1 MRKIMIVLVVLC
13 AFRFAY
19 AQEPLATVPPSLVF
33 LPRFDFAISLAS
45 LASSDPRFSYDGR
58 ATADFDVVDYVNGRT
73 SVFAQYQV
81 VLGNQLRSFDPNQ
94 SNYTL
99 EGSSSLRLHGIE
111 VAGVFHHLSRHLSD
125 RPNVQSIAF
134 NAVGGRVL
142 HHFERGKTGIDVRA
156 DVERVV
162 QHAFLDYSWV
172 AQMHATARRPFNTM
186 MTVFGRA
193 TFETYGVDRAIAGRS
208 QQNGGRVEGGLLING
223 VRAALEMYAGREQVV
238 DAYPLE
244 RTIKRFSFIG
254 FRLQAK

>member
-1 MRKIMIVLVVLC
+1 MRKIMIALVVLT

-19 AQEPLATVPPSLVF
+19 AQEPLASVPLSHVF

-58 ATADFDVVDYVNGRT
+58 ATADFDIVDYVKGRT

-81 VLGNQLRSFDPNQ
+81 VMGNQLRAFDPNQ
-94 SNYTL
+94 GNYTF
-99 EGSSSLRLHGIE
+99 EGSSSLRLHGTE

-134 NAVGGRVL
+134 NAAGGRVL
-142 HHFERGKTGIDVRA
+142 HHFERGKTGIDARA
-156 DVERVV
+156 DVEKVV
-162 QHAFLDYSWV
+162 QHAFLDYSWT
-172 AQMHATARRPFNTM
+172 AQAHAAAQRPLNTM

-193 TFETYGVDRAIAGRS
+193 TFETYGVDPAIAGRS
-208 QQNGGRVEGGLLING
+208 QQNGGRVEGGLLIG
-223 VRAALEMYAGREQVV
+223 GRRAAVEMYAGWEQVV

-244 RTIKRFSFIG
+244 RAIKRFSFIG
-254 FRLQAK
+254 FRLEAK